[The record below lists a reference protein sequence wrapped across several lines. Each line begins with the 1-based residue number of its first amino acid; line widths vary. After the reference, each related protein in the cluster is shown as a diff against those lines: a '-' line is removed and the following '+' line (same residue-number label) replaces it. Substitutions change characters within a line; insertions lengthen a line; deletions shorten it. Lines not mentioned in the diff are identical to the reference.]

1 LVRVARNVIRY
12 DPAER
17 TLEDIS
23 TFVAH
28 RLVYGSP
35 AVMKV
40 VERYISREEF
50 RKALAKTPKLY
61 DLLSARFDFVV
72 H

>member
-1 LVRVARNVIRY
+1 LLRVARNVIRY
-12 DPAER
+12 
-17 TLEDIS
+17 
-23 TFVAH
+23 
-28 RLVYGSP
+28 G
-35 AVMKV
+35 
-40 VERYISREEF
+40 EEF

>member
-1 LVRVARNVIRY
+1 MGRERWIQPGCPPRALSPEGRSDESRPFVASELVRVARNVIRY
-12 DPAER
+12 
-17 TLEDIS
+17 
-23 TFVAH
+23 
-28 RLVYGSP
+28 G
-35 AVMKV
+35 
-40 VERYISREEF
+40 EEF